1 MGPRIS
7 KLNNSSS
14 TLNLGEYD
22 LQDITPLGKKPV
34 TPINIKV
41 FIDKNKIYTEDESI
55 KKLNDIQETFND
67 IIDTKNERINNLIR
81 YETLLMN
88 YANKNNVVIKDLDE
102 RINEQNINI
111 KDSTEN
117 NYKNIVKARN
127 LVKTNNEIETTHLI
141 MIIAIILFT
150 ILGTTAGLLIYKKR
164 MKVEIRTI

>member
-41 FIDKNKIYTEDESI
+41 FIEKNKIYTEDESI

-111 KDSTEN
+111 KESTEN

-141 MIIAIILFT
+141 MVIAIILFT

>member
-41 FIDKNKIYTEDESI
+41 FIEKNKIYTEAESI

-111 KDSTEN
+111 KESTEN

-141 MIIAIILFT
+141 MVIAIILFT